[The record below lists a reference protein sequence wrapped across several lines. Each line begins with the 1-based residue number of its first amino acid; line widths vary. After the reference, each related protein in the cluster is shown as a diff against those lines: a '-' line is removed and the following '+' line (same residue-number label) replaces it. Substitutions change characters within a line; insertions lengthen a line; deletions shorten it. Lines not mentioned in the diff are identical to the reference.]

1 MVKEVAMSAW
11 MLLLPFAVGFTSF
24 FGVMIFKKIKQK
36 HETTQKYAAA
46 WKYTA
51 ISRNKAIKEN
61 IAIVTAVQNPNPCC
75 EIPLEPVPSPDERF
89 SRIRDEF
96 DEYEYEDEEDEDE
109 DEDEYEDE
117 EDEDE
122 DEDEYEDEDEDE
134 DDDDEDEDED
144 GITVEDWCKIYDT
157 SIRRQFVKE
166 EVEFFRP
173 IENKWSAS
181 CFPKRTNRSPVN
193 SIRII
198 PRPRLDDFR
207 AVSEPTYS
215 SGWRQHFTTYPF
227 VMSHQHYLG
236 GHSTVQCG
244 TASTIQPS
252 QCPICDAYAK
262 TGNLK
267 LKPTPRYYYNVLHDE
282 KIKIWSVSESLHRR
296 IIELGDISSPV
307 WSSEL
312 EVVSY
317 MKTYPGGVNF
327 PYHEINIIDAGPLG
341 TTEEVASIM
350 SQAFPL
356 EELVKSWQKTPEE
369 LQRVLMEVCPP
380 SQDEKVSLAYQTF
393 KNRKNDFLYPCSLL
407 AEEHWTAAVTH

>member
-1 MVKEVAMSAW
+1 MSAW
-11 MLLLPFAVGFTSF
+11 MLLLPFVFGFASF

-36 HETTQKYAAA
+36 YEATQKYATA

-51 ISRNKAIKEN
+51 VSRNKAIKEN
-61 IAIVTAVQNPNPCC
+61 IAIVTAEQNRNPCC
-75 EIPLEPVPSPDERF
+75 EIPLEPMPERF
-89 SRIRDEF
+89 ARIRDEF
-96 DEYEYEDEEDEDE
+96 DEYED
-109 DEDEYEDE
+109 
-117 EDEDE
+117 
-122 DEDEYEDEDEDE
+122 
-134 DDDDEDEDED
+134 DDDDEDEEDDNFDEFEDDDDDEEDDLDDEDD

-157 SIRRQFVKE
+157 SIRRQFIKE

-181 CFPKRTNRSPVN
+181 CFPKQNTHRFPVN
-193 SIRII
+193 RIRII

-267 LKPTPRYYYNVLHDE
+267 LKPIPRYYYNVWHDG
-282 KIKIWSVSESLHRR
+282 KIKIWAVSESLHQR
-296 IIELGDISSPV
+296 IVELDYVSSPV
-307 WSSEL
+307 YGSEL
-312 EVVSY
+312 EVTSS
-317 MKTYPGGVNF
+317 MKTYPGGGIF
-327 PYHEINIIDAGPLG
+327 PYHEINTIDYGPLG

-350 SQAFPL
+350 SQAYPL

-380 SQDEKVSLAYQTF
+380 SQDEKNSLAYQTF
-393 KNRKNDFLYPCSLL
+393 KNRTNTDFLHPLHPCGLSGM
-407 AEEHWTAAVTH
+407 ADEHWTAAVTH